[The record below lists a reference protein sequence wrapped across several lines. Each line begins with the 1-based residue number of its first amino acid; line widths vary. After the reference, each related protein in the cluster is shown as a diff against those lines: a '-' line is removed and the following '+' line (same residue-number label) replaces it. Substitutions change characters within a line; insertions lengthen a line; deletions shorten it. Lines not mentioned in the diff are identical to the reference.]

1 MIREH
6 SEKMRCKPAEFDD
19 KITCHLRNSNIK
31 AVIELAIVPALG
43 YKSISDW
50 LYDIMMNDILPRE
63 FEKIGIPFDK
73 YVKKPTEKPVKNN
86 KKIKE

>member
-43 YKSISDW
+43 YKSISD
-50 LYDIMMNDILPRE
+50 
-63 FEKIGIPFDK
+63 
-73 YVKKPTEKPVKNN
+73 
-86 KKIKE
+86 

>member
-6 SEKMRCKPAEFDD
+6 SEKMRCKPVEFDD

-63 FEKIGIPFDK
+63 FEKVGIPFGK
-73 YVKKPTEKPVKNN
+73 YIKKPAEKTTKKNN
-86 KKIKE
+86 KTKE